1 MLTSLGEEEAHAA
14 LADGEAVVRCEFCGQ
29 SYRFSTEQIAGLFT
43 PGPDV
48 QPAPERTQ

>member
-1 MLTSLGEEEAHAA
+1 MLTSLGHEEANAA

-29 SYRFSTEQIAGLFT
+29 SYRFSTEQISGLFI
-43 PGPDV
+43 PGPDI